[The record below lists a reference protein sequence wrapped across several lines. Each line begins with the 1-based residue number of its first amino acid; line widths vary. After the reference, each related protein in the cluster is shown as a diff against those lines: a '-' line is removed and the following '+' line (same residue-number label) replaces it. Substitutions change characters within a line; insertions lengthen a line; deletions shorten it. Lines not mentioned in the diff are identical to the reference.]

1 MQVQLIKRM
10 REKSAL
16 EKERSSVKNS
26 PIRIH
31 TQAKEGM
38 SRKREA
44 TESSS
49 SSSSTE
55 AESSPTKRVS
65 RSSTTNTTL
74 APLSISCGRNTPFQ
88 EPLFSSPK
96 GRSSTSNTTSS
107 KDNAR
112 KFQVSYKP
120 EGFWMAKE
128 RKCAKELT
136 STTAVTNL
144 TEKKC
149 FYISTSYVPLGLS
162 IDIGNSFTKEIEIGC
177 HNVSKIRVLYKG
189 EENNKDGTGPKMTV
203 KDMVSNLTHPS
214 SPCSAF
220 HSLLSPIYLSVSLLS
235 SQDIDQYDDHE
246 GSIDENDHNSNN
258 HGSSSSGLALMQRIV
273 LNTPYPCQ
281 AVEVLILNR
290 TREFVSIFY
299 VQSFAYNIRSSSQ
312 STPVTKPNHT
322 EKNKKISQLT
332 R

>member
-1 MQVQLIKRM
+1 M
-10 REKSAL
+10 REKSVL
-16 EKERSSVKNS
+16 EEKRSIIKNS

-44 TESSS
+44 TETSIV
-49 SSSSTE
+49 E
-55 AESSPTKRVS
+55 AESSPTKRAS
-65 RSSTTNTTL
+65 RNTTTTSTL
-74 APLSISCGRNTPFQ
+74 APLSITTSVVGRNTPFQ

-107 KDNAR
+107 KDNTR

-128 RKCAKELT
+128 RKCTKELT
-136 STTAVTNL
+136 STAITTTNP

-189 EENNKDGTGPKMTV
+189 EESNKDGTGPKMTV
-203 KDMVSNLTHPS
+203 KDMVCSHPNPPLS
-214 SPCSAF
+214 YSANP
-220 HSLLSPIYLSVSLLS
+220 HYSVPL
-235 SQDIDQYDDHE
+235 
-246 GSIDENDHNSNN
+246 
-258 HGSSSSGLALMQRIV
+258 
-273 LNTPYPCQ
+273 
-281 AVEVLILNR
+281 
-290 TREFVSIFY
+290 VSY
-299 VQSFAYNIRSSSQ
+299 
-312 STPVTKPNHT
+312 
-322 EKNKKISQLT
+322 
-332 R
+332 